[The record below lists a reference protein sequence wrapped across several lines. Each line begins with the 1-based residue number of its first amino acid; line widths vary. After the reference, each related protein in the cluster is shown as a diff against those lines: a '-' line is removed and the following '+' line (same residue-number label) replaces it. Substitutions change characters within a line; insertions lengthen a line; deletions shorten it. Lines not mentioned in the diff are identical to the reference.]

1 MEPVTASAPE
11 EVLET
16 VPVDTAPE
24 AAAAASWPDETGE
37 SAFRAEALERGEAM
51 TAAKVPVEA
60 NEETITAPLPALDD
74 LVKRIPSHVRDTLD
88 DLFRARF
95 VTVRRVPERALKK

>member
-1 MEPVTASAPE
+1 MDPVAALLPE
-11 EVLET
+11 EVLEP
-16 VPVDTAPE
+16 VPVDAAPE
-24 AAAAASWPDETGE
+24 AVATASWPDETVE
-37 SAFRAEALERGEAM
+37 SAYRAEALERGEAV

-60 NEETITAPLPALDD
+60 NDETSTAPLPALDD
-74 LVKRIPSHVRDTLD
+74 LVKRIPSHVRETLD